1 MNCAEV
7 GQLMLDVQA
16 YILSQIYNMSS
27 GKDRT
32 AEEIQKE
39 IDRMQAEI
47 ERLKKHAEE
56 MAIAKRATEININ
69 MSDPLPSGKDYEDF
83 EQELRD
89 RAAAEEAEVERAY
102 FEHLGQ
108 KLREKLNIKKNNGG
122 KNKRKSHKYKNH
134 KNKSH
139 KYKNHKNKR
148 KSYKRSKH

>member
-1 MNCAEV
+1 
-7 GQLMLDVQA
+7 MLDVQT

-56 MAIAKRATEININ
+56 MAIADRAKKMGIN
-69 MSDPLPSGKDYEDF
+69 MSDPLPSGYEYKKY
-83 EQELRD
+83 EQDLRD
-89 RAAAEEAEVERAY
+89 RAAAEEAEEERKH
-102 FEHLGQ
+102 FEDFGKAL
-108 KLREKLNIKKNNGG
+108 KKGG
-122 KNKRKSHKYKNH
+122 KNKRKSHKQ
-134 KNKSH
+134 KSH
-139 KYKNHKNKR
+139 KRKSHKH